1 MLTADFA
8 SQAYDRLLESLSCI
22 TCFTIARAAIL
33 LLQNFGDIFF
43 FLLIGISSN
52 VWMVLPPA
60 IRSGFNSLFNCLLR
74 CMADSTVKK
83 YLKEINMV
91 FCGVELGKLR
101 YS

>member
-8 SQAYDRLLESLSCI
+8 SQAYGRLLESLSCI
-22 TCFTIARAAIL
+22 TCVTIARAAIL

-43 FLLIGISSN
+43 SLQVVISSN

-74 CMADSTVKK
+74 STADSTVKK
-83 YLKEINMV
+83 YLKEINKF
-91 FCGVELGKLR
+91 FCGVEVGKLR

>member
-8 SQAYDRLLESLSCI
+8 SQAYGRLLESLSCI
-22 TCFTIARAAIL
+22 TCVTTARAAIL
-33 LLQNFGDIFF
+33 LLQDFGDIFF
-43 FLLIGISSN
+43 FLQVVISSN

-60 IRSGFNSLFNCLLR
+60 IRSDFNSLFNCLLR
-74 CMADSTVKK
+74 STAESTVKK
-83 YLKEINMV
+83 YLKEINKF